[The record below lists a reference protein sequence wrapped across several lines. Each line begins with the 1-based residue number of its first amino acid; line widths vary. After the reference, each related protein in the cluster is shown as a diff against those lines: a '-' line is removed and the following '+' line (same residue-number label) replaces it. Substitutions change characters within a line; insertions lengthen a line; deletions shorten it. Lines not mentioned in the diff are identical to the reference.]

1 MRVCVVVP
9 HYDHVEQF
17 GHFLPHLAAQGLDL
31 VIVDDGSPEAVFE
44 ELECLVERYAPGAML
59 LRHAHNQG
67 KGGAVMTSLEAAF
80 AAGYSHALQ
89 IDADGQHDAGAI
101 DRFVTTAR
109 EFPGDLICGKP
120 MFDESISGL
129 RYYSRYITL
138 YLCWLQALSTEI
150 RDALCGL
157 RLYPLAAVVPLIK
170 RRRLGKRMAFDP
182 EILVRCCWAG
192 IRLRYLPVN
201 VQYPESGRS
210 HFHYV
215 GDNLELA
222 WMHVRLV
229 IGMLLRLP
237 VLVTRRLKQ
246 VLARDGGAQ

>member
-1 MRVCVVVP
+1 MRACVVVP

-17 GHFLPHLAAQGLDL
+17 ERFLPQVAAQGLDL
-31 VIVDDGSPEAVFE
+31 VIVDDGSPDAAFEA
-44 ELECLVERYAPGAML
+44 LERLVDRYAPGAIL
-59 LRHAHNQG
+59 LRHANNQG
-67 KGGAVMTSLEAAF
+67 KGGAVMTCLEAAF

-101 DRFVTTAR
+101 GRFVATAR
-109 EFPGDLICGKP
+109 EFPREVICGQP

-138 YLCWLQALSTEI
+138 YLCWLQTLNAEI

-157 RLYPLAAVVPLIK
+157 RLYPLEAVVPLIE

-192 IRLRYLPVN
+192 IRLRYLPVA

-210 HFHYV
+210 HFNYL

-229 IGMLLRLP
+229 AGMLLRLP
-237 VLVTRRLKQ
+237 ILVTRRLKRTLVQ
-246 VLARDGGAQ
+246 R